1 MKSRNVCYDI
11 LVWYESF
18 NFYWIALNSK
28 AIQVWCV
35 IPIHIQSYPTSSDS
49 FVLILIY
56 YICLILYLRL
66 IISWI
71 NPPKNGF
78 LLKISLY
85 FNFSK
90 YKAALKTLSS
100 SYPSFPSSYYPFT
113 CQQITHD
120 TKFSFLF
127 SCFIFNCFT
136 GTFYK
141 SPIFLMR
148 FNFFISHY
156 QCCCF
161 CSNNFLRVPL
171 SAADTAVNPSGI
183 KTLGL
188 WCKYLMVQEVNRE
201 ILRTVIFQRV

>member
-1 MKSRNVCYDI
+1 M
-11 LVWYESF
+11 
-18 NFYWIALNSK
+18 
-28 AIQVWCV
+28 
-35 IPIHIQSYPTSSDS
+35 
-49 FVLILIY
+49 
-56 YICLILYLRL
+56 
-66 IISWI
+66 
-71 NPPKNGF
+71 
-78 LLKISLY
+78 KISLY

-90 YKAALKTLSS
+90 DKAALKTLSS
-100 SYPSFPSSYYPFT
+100 SNPSFPSSYYPFT

-141 SPIFLMR
+141 SPIFFMR
-148 FNFFISHY
+148 FNFLISHY

-161 CSNNFLRVPL
+161 ESNNFLRVPL

-188 WCKYLMVQEVNRE
+188 WCKYLMAQEVNQE
-201 ILRTVIFQRV
+201 ILRTVIFQKV